1 MKAMANTMWAVVL
14 LAGAVVAGAGE
25 SDKASATPEASKP
38 AVVVEGPKTLAIGDA
53 APMTDVKLANVNG
66 KSVTIADVK
75 GKNGTL
81 VVFTCNACPF
91 AKAWETRIVE
101 LGNTYAKKGI
111 GMIAINANDPAVQA
125 EDAFAVMQS
134 RAKDRGMKY
143 PYVVDATSNVARAFG
158 ATRTPEAFL
167 FDASGKLVYHGAID
181 DNKEADQVKERYLHD
196 ALEATAAGKQVVTAE
211 TKSMG
216 CSIKFH
222 KSAST
227 SS

>member
-1 MKAMANTMWAVVL
+1 MWAVAMLAAAVA
-14 LAGAVVAGAGE
+14 AGAAEYG
-25 SDKASATPEASKP
+25 KAAAAPEASKP
-38 AVVVEGPKTLAIGDA
+38 AVVEEGQNGLAIGDKV
-53 APMTDVKLANVNG
+53 PMTDVKLANVDG
-66 KSVTIADVK
+66 KNVTIADVK

-101 LGNTYAKKGI
+101 LGNAYSKRGI

-134 RAKDRGMKY
+134 RAKERGMKY

-167 FDASGKLVYHGAID
+167 FDAGGKLVYHGAID
-181 DNKEADQVKERYLHD
+181 DNKQADQVKERYLHD
-196 ALEATAAGKQVVTAE
+196 ALEATVGGKQIVTAE

-222 KSAST
+222 KAST